1 MYSMLV
7 VYCLSFVSLVFFY
20 DKIGYLFGIVGRAS
34 LLIIIIMALVWQIY
48 HIIFRL
54 THKRIKDENISPEN
68 L

>member
-1 MYSMLV
+1 MYLMLV
-7 VYCLSFVSLVFFY
+7 AYCSLFVPFVFFY

-34 LLIIIIMALVWQIY
+34 LLIILIVALVWQIY

-54 THKRIKDENISPEN
+54 THKWVEDKHIFPKD